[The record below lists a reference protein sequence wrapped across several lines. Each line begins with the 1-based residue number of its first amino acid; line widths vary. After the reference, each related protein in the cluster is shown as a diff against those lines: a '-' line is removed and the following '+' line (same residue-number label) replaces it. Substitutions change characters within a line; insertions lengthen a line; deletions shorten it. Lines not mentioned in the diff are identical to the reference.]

1 MKEKHILMSS
11 IKKKQRRATAKARP
25 SSTKTSRPSVKADD
39 KRLPLHDL
47 LDSETD
53 KALDMH
59 LLSLATKLRTIYED
73 CMKKTD
79 SPQSCHSRMMEE
91 AAYHFNELKEEAQLM
106 VGLQHK
112 ALRGEVLSDSES
124 TMHRALQLKQR
135 TIQSNTSELQ
145 KAQHLL
151 QQARQQQNE
160 VQQLCKHKA
169 LPLKELSKL
178 FQQAQM
184 MYSQAMQNV
193 KRKLSTLL
201 SHDWALKTLLA
212 ISFAGITGWGVH
224 RALLSTVVAS
234 TALLH
239 EANQMAHTIAAVTN
253 IIQVSSHEGAKWT
266 LGGLGGAVGAA
277 HGFMLSKSILPGGP
291 PGSTAASMLS
301 AAVMGAFVGV
311 KALI

>member
-1 MKEKHILMSS
+1 MPS
-11 IKKKQRRATAKARP
+11 IKKSQSRTTAKARASAP
-25 SSTKTSRPSVKADD
+25 KHHALRQSVKADD
-39 KRLPLHDL
+39 KPLYDPN
-47 LDSETD
+47 SETAT
-53 KALDMH
+53 ALNVH
-59 LLSLATKLRTIYED
+59 LIPLATKLRTIYEE
-73 CMKKTD
+73 CIKKTN
-79 SPQSCHSRMMEE
+79 SPQSCHSRMMDE
-91 AAYHFNELKEEAQLM
+91 AALHFNELKEEAQLM

-112 ALRGEVLSDSES
+112 ALGGEVLSDSES

-151 QQARQQQNE
+151 QQARQQKNE

-178 FQQAQM
+178 FQQARM
-184 MYSQAMQNV
+184 MYSQAMQNA

-212 ISFAGITGWGVH
+212 ISFATVTGWGVH
-224 RALLSTVVAS
+224 QALLSTVAAS

-277 HGFMLSKSILPGGP
+277 NGLVLSSLLPGHNGP
-291 PGSTAASMLS
+291 TGKLAAVMLS
-301 AAVMGAFVGV
+301 AAAMGSFVGV
-311 KALI
+311 NVLT

>member
-1 MKEKHILMSS
+1 
-11 IKKKQRRATAKARP
+11 
-25 SSTKTSRPSVKADD
+25 
-39 KRLPLHDL
+39 
-47 LDSETD
+47 
-53 KALDMH
+53 
-59 LLSLATKLRTIYED
+59 
-73 CMKKTD
+73 
-79 SPQSCHSRMMEE
+79 MMDE
-91 AAYHFNELKEEAQLM
+91 AALHFNELKEEAQLM

-112 ALRGEVLSDSES
+112 ALGGEVLSDSES

-151 QQARQQQNE
+151 QQARQQKNE

-178 FQQAQM
+178 FQQARM
-184 MYSQAMQNV
+184 MYSQAMQNA

-212 ISFAGITGWGVH
+212 ISFATVTGWGVH
-224 RALLSTVVAS
+224 QALLSTVAAS

-277 HGFMLSKSILPGGP
+277 NGLVLSSLLPGHNGP
-291 PGSTAASMLS
+291 TGKLAAVMLS
-301 AAVMGAFVGV
+301 AAAMGSFVGV
-311 KALI
+311 NVLT